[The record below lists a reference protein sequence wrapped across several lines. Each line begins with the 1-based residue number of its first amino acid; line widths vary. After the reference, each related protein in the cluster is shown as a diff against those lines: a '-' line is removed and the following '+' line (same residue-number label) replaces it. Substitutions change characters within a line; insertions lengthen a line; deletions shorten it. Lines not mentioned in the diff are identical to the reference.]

1 LWYFTQRAQAAR
13 IQTVSKR
20 CVLCGKKTVNA
31 QRQTKAAIEAQII
44 EIQKGYQHAEA
55 ELRRATAEELRKA
68 AAQLE
73 KAS

>member
-1 LWYFTQRAQAAR
+1 MRALRQ
-13 IQTVSKR
+13 
-20 CVLCGKKTVNA
+20 KTVNA

-73 KAS
+73 TAS

>member
-1 LWYFTQRAQAAR
+1 MR
-13 IQTVSKR
+13 SE
-20 CVLCGKKTVNA
+20 
-31 QRQTKAAIEAQII
+31 TKAAIEAQII
-44 EIQKGYQHAEA
+44 EIQKGHRHAAA

>member
-1 LWYFTQRAQAAR
+1 MRALWQ
-13 IQTVSKR
+13 
-20 CVLCGKKTVNA
+20 KTVNA
-31 QRQTKAAIEAQII
+31 QRETKASIEAQII
-44 EIQKGYQHAEA
+44 EIHKGYQHAEA